1 MSWYTKRQVAVL
13 AYTAGLLTGMIV
25 GFAACTPQE
34 HHPVTEIGY
43 VFR

>member
-1 MSWYTKRQVAVL
+1 MNLYTKRQVAVL
-13 AYTAGLLTGMIV
+13 AYVFGLLTGMIV
-25 GFAACTPQE
+25 AFAACTPEE